1 MSGDELPVQHRPGLG
16 QDLGPAQLVLAG
28 GVGHR
33 LAAVQQPPPAQQD
46 GPGAQGGQPDVPPG
60 GLLNEG
66 GHPVVVPQVLHAGA
80 AAGENQHLR
89 LIQIHFIHRQIGL
102 DRNVVGPGNSVS
114 GQGD

>member
-1 MSGDELPVQHRPGLG
+1 M
-16 QDLGPAQLVLAG
+16 
-28 GVGHR
+28 
-33 LAAVQQPPPAQQD
+33 AVQQSPPAQQD
-46 GPGAQGGQPDVPPG
+46 GPGTQGRQPDVPPG

-102 DRNVVGPGNSVS
+102 DRNVVGPGDGASR
-114 GQGD
+114 QGDQGRLHLRLAEQVGGDNRLRLLKAGSQE